1 MSQGLKISELP
12 AIDKN
17 NLESGDL
24 LVIAEKVRQ
33 GVYATKRLD
42 ASYILKLKTEAD
54 NVGSDDNRVEIYKNS
69 TTSKQG
75 TTVLN
80 FRGLKAGNDIA
91 LTQQDDNILI
101 DAKVDG
107 ENTATEATNIVGVYA
122 GKNTSNSNL
131 KFKSISGENGLTAR
145 SDTANRIYIGIDSST
160 IGNNLISNLPSGFPI
175 QTKQVVKT
183 NVQTV
188 NTDAFNWIDV
198 DGLFLDI
205 TRNKNINKIRIQAN
219 ISCSTNN
226 GSSGIAFRI
235 VRSGTPIGLGDSD
248 GNRIVATSV
257 SGSSNAYSIQP
268 TTIDF
273 IDNLTGISTNSAIN
287 YKIQTRVYS
296 GLTGYINRSYYDH
309 NTGDYIYRTIS
320 TMTLTEICS

>member
-1 MSQGLKISELP
+1 MSQGLKINELP
-12 AIDKN
+12 AIEKN

-24 LVIAEKVRQ
+24 LVVAEKVGQ
-33 GVYATKRLD
+33 NVYATRKLN

-54 NVGSDDNRVEIYKNS
+54 NAGSDDGRVEIYKNS
-69 TTSKQG
+69 TISKLG

-107 ENTATEATNIVGVYA
+107 ENTTTEATNMVGVYA

-131 KFKSISGENGLTAR
+131 KFKTISGENGLTAR

-160 IGNNLISNLPSGFPI
+160 IGNNLPSGFPI

-188 NTDAFNWIDV
+188 NTDAFNWVDV

-219 ISCSTNN
+219 ICCSTNYVDH
-226 GSSGIAFRI
+226 GVAFRI
-235 VRSGTPIGLGDSD
+235 VRSGAPIGLGDSA
-248 GNRIVATSV
+248 GSRIVATSV
-257 SGSSNAYSIQP
+257 NGGGDAYGIQS

-273 IDNLTGISTNSAIN
+273 IDNLTGISTNSAID
-287 YKIQTRVYS
+287 YKIQARVYS
-296 GLTGYINRSYYDH
+296 GVTGYINRSYYDTDTI
-309 NTGDYIYRTIS
+309 NYIYRTIS